1 MNDIIKEW
9 YEKKDN
15 VAEMGQWN
23 SNGLKKWEQFVATY
37 FPVKAHILDVGCG
50 MGREAFAL
58 SDMGFSVMGIDIS
71 KEAIEQ
77 VTVLS
82 RQNGYDALFTHYD
95 GHHIP
100 FEENT
105 FDVIIIWAQ
114 TFGLFYGDEYK
125 QEFLKECK
133 RVLKND
139 GLLSFSGHDYAF
151 LSKHYKTCLN
161 GKKFYAYADA
171 NIYWESFY
179 PDELKTFA
187 EKAGFSVILCEKG
200 VIYNPADGT
209 ILHCLGK
216 NKPE

>member
-1 MNDIIKEW
+1 MSDIIKEW

-15 VAEMGQWN
+15 IDEMGQWN
-23 SNGLKKWEQFVATY
+23 SNGLKRWEQFITAY

-82 RQNGYDALFTHYD
+82 RQKGYDALFTHYD
-95 GHHIP
+95 GHYIP

-105 FDVIIIWAQ
+105 FDVVIIWAQ
-114 TFGLFYGDEYK
+114 TFGLLYGDEYK
-125 QEFLKECK
+125 QEFLEECK
-133 RVLKND
+133 RVLKNS
-139 GLLSFSGHDYAF
+139 GLLSFSGHDYEF
-151 LSKHYKTCLN
+151 QVKYYKNNLN
-161 GKKFYAYADA
+161 GKKFYAYANAD
-171 NIYWESFY
+171 IYWESFY
-179 PDELKTFA
+179 LEELKTFA

-200 VIYNPADGT
+200 AIYTPEDGT
-209 ILHCLGK
+209 ILHCLCK
-216 NKPE
+216 NKTE